1 MKLAQWVNGRLLLV
15 VVVAAL
21 AAGCQTQVVQ
31 GSAASVAP
39 VAASESRP
47 ARIALDSPMA
57 WGGQVRCSG
66 APCRLAV
73 VDHEDGVLILYAL
86 HGRTYR
92 LLDRQPLAYH
102 PDSAVWLTDTLLA
115 AAVEGSAGIDIFR
128 IEQDHL
134 VRVHQV
140 GVGFS
145 PRDVVV
151 APSEAGRHRV
161 LATPYSGSEVAW
173 VEWPEGNPA
182 AAKVQTQRWCETP
195 WHPVHVDHLPGVSGG
210 GFAVA
215 CLDGRRVV
223 AVPDGKV
230 GQAMTELPRVLATFP
245 AVPRQVRPSPSGHW
259 LYVALETGGR
269 NARINMANGE
279 LQWLAGTPNGSVSV
293 APLADNLVI
302 WGEDSQLTL
311 QRLDAQGAVLE
322 TRGLR
327 TSGFSTGLQLVDVDG
342 DGQLDLVVLNSSG
355 ERSDVIYGP
364 LWEHATPRP

>member
-1 MKLAQWVNGRLLLV
+1 MKLGQWVNSRRLSLV
-15 VVVAAL
+15 VFASL
-21 AAGCQTQVVQ
+21 AAGCQTQAPQ
-31 GSAASVAP
+31 GPVAP
-39 VAASESRP
+39 AAAVTAPVSMP
-47 ARIALDSPMA
+47 ARIAIDSPLA
-57 WGGQVRCSG
+57 WGGQVRCMG
-66 APCRLAV
+66 ATCRLV
-73 VDHEDGVLILYAL
+73 VAEHEKSTLALYEFRG
-86 HGRTYR
+86 HSFR

-115 AAVEGSAGIDIFR
+115 AAVEVSTSIDIFR
-128 IEQDHL
+128 VEQDRL

-140 GVGFS
+140 NVGFS
-145 PRDVVV
+145 ARDVVV
-151 APSEAGRHRV
+151 APSQAGRQRV
-161 LATPYSGSEVAW
+161 LVTPYSGSEVAW

-182 AAKVQTQRWCETP
+182 AAKVQTQHWCKTP

-223 AVPDGKV
+223 ALPDG
-230 GQAMTELPRVLATFP
+230 QALTEPPRVLATFP

-279 LQWLAGTPNGSVSV
+279 LQWLAGTPNGSVSI
-293 APLADNLVI
+293 APLADDLVI

-327 TSGFSTGLQLVDVDG
+327 TSGFSTGLQLVDADG
-342 DGQLDLVVLNSSG
+342 DGQLDAVVLNSSG
-355 ERSDVIYGP
+355 ARSDVIYGP
-364 LWEHATPRP
+364 LWEHAKPRP

>member
-1 MKLAQWVNGRLLLV
+1 MKLAQWVNGRLLPLV
-15 VVVAAL
+15 VFSVL
-21 AAGCQTQVVQ
+21 AAGCQTPKVQ
-31 GSAASVAP
+31 GAAAP
-39 VAASESRP
+39 GAAVAASESVP
-47 ARIALDSPMA
+47 ARIVVDAPLA
-57 WGGQVRCSG
+57 WGGQTRCGG
-66 APCRLAV
+66 ASCRLAV
-73 VDHEDGVLILYAL
+73 VEHEEGFLAVHELR
-86 HGRTYR
+86 GRSDR

-115 AAVEGSAGIDIFR
+115 AAVEGSMGIDLFR
-128 IEQDHL
+128 IEQDRL

-140 GVGFS
+140 TVGFS
-145 PRDVVV
+145 ARDVVV
-151 APSEAGRHRV
+151 APSQAGRQRV
-161 LATPYSGSEVAW
+161 LVTPYSGSEVAW

-182 AAKVQTQRWCETP
+182 AATVQTQHWCKTP

-223 AVPDGKV
+223 ALPDG
-230 GQAMTELPRVLATFP
+230 QALTEPPRVLATFP
-245 AVPRQVRPSPSGHW
+245 AVPRQVRPSPSGRW

-269 NARINMANGE
+269 NVRINMANGE

-293 APLADNLVI
+293 APLADDLVI

-327 TSGFSTGLQLVDVDG
+327 TSGFSTGLQLVDADG
-342 DGQLDLVVLNSSG
+342 DGQLDVVVLNSSG
-355 ERSDVIYGP
+355 TRSDVIYGP
-364 LWEHATPRP
+364 LWEHAKPRP